1 MEERINLEIIIPE
14 SLHKLL
20 TILARQQAYYRDDES
35 GVSDLIVGLLEGE
48 VLQRTRQLPEAIRI
62 AKDFFG
68 RCFDEAEEGEVEN
81 D

>member
-1 MEERINLEIIIPE
+1 MEERINLEIAIPE
-14 SLHKLL
+14 SLYKLL

-35 GVSDLIVGLLEGE
+35 GVNDLVVGLLEGD

-68 RCFDEAEEGEVEN
+68 RCFDETEESEVEN